1 MRKGLIIIICF
12 VIMKCLC
19 IIRLDVLASN
29 STGHKEF
36 DVIEVPEYSKAK
48 LLVNMSNNTK
58 SKIMNNVKRVGF
70 GWSTYLECDR
80 EIINYQARTIFA
92 RSNLTKEVIT
102 FNYNMSTG
110 RTVSNSTSISGSLST
125 EVSAKIKAITIG
137 GDASIKGSKDTKIE
151 TTESEK
157 INFNVSIHP
166 KTKVSLIVKG
176 TAELTNGAAKY
187 YFFWINYM
195 KGHFEFIDVVTEYY
209 ELVEVPL

>member
-1 MRKGLIIIICF
+1 MRKCFIIIICLL
-12 VIMKCLC
+12 VINC
-19 IIRLDVLASN
+19 IYSIKIKVYGSN
-29 STGHKEF
+29 ATGHSEF
-36 DVIEVPEYSKAK
+36 DIIEVPEYSKAK
-48 LLVNMSNNTK
+48 LLVNMSGKTK
-58 SKIMNNVKRVGF
+58 DKIMNKVKRVGF

-80 EIINYQARTIFA
+80 EIVNYQARTIFA

-125 EVSAKIKAITIG
+125 EVSAKIKAMTIG
-137 GDASIKGSKDTKIE
+137 GDASIKGSKDTKVE

-187 YFFWINYM
+187 YFFWINYL